1 MRFVTQISKVE
12 LSRKNTLVVV
22 KVCFIREGKKE
33 KRGSMTFTF
42 IASFAA

>member
-12 LSRKNTLVVV
+12 LSKKNTDVVV
-22 KVCFIREGKKE
+22 KVCKRVKRK